1 LAEVLRAAVL
11 GLVQGLTEFIPV
23 SSSAHLV
30 LVPYLA
36 SWPAPSLAF
45 DVALHMGTLVA
56 VVAYFRAELAATA
69 RGLLGLDRT
78 ADGLL
83 YRRLGIAIVVATI
96 PVAVVGLVLEDEI
109 AKAFESPL
117 ASAIQLLG
125 NAGVLLLAEWLRD
138 RRVRAAVPLPAPA
151 PATEEPPTWTG
162 DWIGG
167 EPGVVEE
174 FERPEPGRRLP
185 IGEDADDPQGRT
197 LEAVR
202 LWSATQIGIA
212 QVASLLP
219 GISRSGA
226 TITAGLFTGLTREA
240 ATRFSFLLSLP
251 ALLGAGLL
259 SIDDVAEPGGYSGA
273 ATIVGSLCALISGY
287 LAIRFLLALVA
298 RDRLTGFAR
307 YCVLAAVVGIVG
319 YLMLGPPS
327 TV

>member
-1 LAEVLRAAVL
+1 MVEVLRAAVL

-36 SWPAPSLAF
+36 SWPTPGLAF

-56 VVAYFRAELAATA
+56 VIVYFRAELAAIV
-69 RGLLGLDRT
+69 RGLLGLDRSVE
-78 ADGLL
+78 GLL
-83 YRRLGIAIVVATI
+83 YRRLGFAILVATI
-96 PVAVVGLVLEDEI
+96 PVGLVGLIFEDEI
-109 AKAFESPL
+109 TAAFESPL
-117 ASAIQLLG
+117 ASAIQLLF
-125 NAGVLLLAEWLRD
+125 NAGILVLAELIRD
-138 RRVRAAVPLPAPA
+138 RRVGSTSPAPA
-151 PATEEPPTWTG
+151 LTAEQPPAWAG

-167 EPGVVEE
+167 EPGVVAD

-185 IGEDADDPQGRT
+185 IGEDEEDPRGRS
-197 LEAVR
+197 LEGVNLGTA
-202 LWSATQIGIA
+202 AQIGVA
-212 QVASLLP
+212 QVVSLIP

-226 TITAGLFTGLTREA
+226 TIAAGLFAGLTREA

-259 SIDDVAEPGGYSGA
+259 SIDGITEPGVYSGT
-273 ATIVGSLCALISGY
+273 ATLVGMFTALVSGY
-287 LAIRFLLALVA
+287 LAIRFLVALVA

-307 YCVLAAVVGIVG
+307 YCVLAAIVGIVG
-319 YLMLGPPS
+319 YLMIGPPS

>member
-1 LAEVLRAAVL
+1 MVEVLRAAVL

-36 SWPAPSLAF
+36 SWPAPGLAF

-56 VVAYFRAELAATA
+56 VVAYFRAELVTTA

-83 YRRLGIAIVVATI
+83 YRRLGVALVVASI
-96 PVAVVGLVLEDEI
+96 PVGVVGLLFEEEI
-109 AKAFESPL
+109 AQAFKSPL
-117 ASAIQLLG
+117 ASALQLLV
-125 NAGVLLLAEWLRD
+125 NAGILLLAELIRD
-138 RRVRAAVPLPAPA
+138 RRVAAAAPVPTLTRTAEEAPA
-151 PATEEPPTWTG
+151 WTG

-174 FERPEPGRRLP
+174 FERVEGGRRLP
-185 IGEDADDPQGRT
+185 IGEDAGDPRGRS
-197 LEAVR
+197 LEGVGLGTAV
-202 LWSATQIGIA
+202 QIGIA

-226 TITAGLFTGLTREA
+226 TITAGLFAGLTREA

-259 SIDDVAEPGGYSGA
+259 SIDGIAEPGGYSGA
-273 ATIVGSLCALISGY
+273 ATIVGSLAALASGY
-287 LAIRFLLALVA
+287 LAIRFLVALVA

-307 YCVLAAVVGIVG
+307 YCVVAAIIGIVG
-319 YLMLGPPS
+319 YLMIGPPS

>member
-1 LAEVLRAAVL
+1 MVEVLRAAVL

-36 SWPAPSLAF
+36 SWPSPGLAF
-45 DVALHMGTLVA
+45 GVALHMGTLVA

-83 YRRLGIAIVVATI
+83 YRRLGIAILVATI
-96 PVAVVGLVLEDEI
+96 PVGVVGLIFEDEI
-109 AKAFESPL
+109 AEAFESPL
-117 ASAIQLLG
+117 ASAIQLLF
-125 NAGVLLLAEWLRD
+125 NAAILVLAEVIRD
-138 RRVRAAVPLPAPA
+138 RRVRSTSPLPTPVAAAEQPPA
-151 PATEEPPTWTG
+151 WTG
-162 DWIGG
+162 DWVGG
-167 EPGVVEE
+167 EPGVVAD
-174 FERPEPGRRLP
+174 FERPEPGHRLP
-185 IGEDADDPQGRT
+185 IGEDEEDPRGRS
-197 LEAVR
+197 LEGVSLGTA
-202 LWSATQIGIA
+202 AQIGVA
-212 QVASLLP
+212 QVVSLLP

-226 TITAGLFTGLTREA
+226 TITAGLFAGLTREA

-259 SIDDVAEPGGYSGA
+259 SIDGITEPGVYSGTA
-273 ATIVGSLCALISGY
+273 ILVGMFTALVSGY
-287 LAIRFLLALVA
+287 LAIRFLVALVA

-307 YCVLAAVVGIVG
+307 YCVLAAIVGIVG
-319 YLMLGPPS
+319 YLMIGPPS